1 MAADGALAAA
11 EAVLT
16 VLVLEAD
23 HVLRDAASPLIA
35 GGAVAVRDGLIV
47 ACGTAA
53 EIRAAHPGAETISL
67 GHACLM
73 PGLVNAHQHGRGL
86 SQIQLGFPD
95 DSLEPWIA
103 RRRGR
108 GVPDVYALT
117 RLAAL
122 QMIENGVTAILHANY
137 SYGSGDYEAELRAAI
152 RAYDDAGLRAT
163 ICVGYADR
171 GGLVYPPADEAA
183 FLASLPAE
191 VQALIGAGKP
201 GYLPLAGT
209 IGLMARLR
217 ADYAGHPRLS
227 FAYGPAGPQWVSD
240 EAWRALAADA
250 KEHSL
255 GLHFHLLESPAQAAC
270 ARSLYLEGVLAQ
282 LERLG
287 VFETRASAAHFVYAT
302 ARDIAAAARLG
313 LRIVVNPGSNMRL
326 GNGTPPIA
334 ALMDAGIRFGLGTDN
349 CALDDNEDYLSELR
363 LGRLLGRS
371 AAIAPAAQL
380 RSFLAVATEWGAE
393 AAFLDGTG
401 RIQDGFEADLV
412 AIDLTATE
420 GVYTDPQ
427 TQTLEAMLAR
437 ASGRDVVM
445 TMVGGRILYRS
456 GVSTAAGADGIRAA
470 ARQTAAEM
478 RLDAGARQL
487 AGELAEA
494 LRRRYAG

>member
-1 MAADGALAAA
+1 M
-11 EAVLT
+11 
-16 VLVLEAD
+16 LVLEAD
-23 HVLRDAASPLIA
+23 HVLRDATSPAIA
-35 GGAVAVRDGLIV
+35 GGAVAVRDGFIA

-53 EIRAAHPGAETISL
+53 EIRAAYPAAETISL

-122 QMIENGVTAILHANY
+122 QMIENGVTATLHANY
-137 SYGSGDYEAELRAAI
+137 SYGSGDYEAELRATI

-171 GGLVYPPADEAA
+171 GGLVYPPADEAV
-183 FLASLPAE
+183 FLTSLPAD
-191 VQALIGAGKP
+191 VRALIGTGKP

-209 IGLMARLR
+209 IALMARLR

-240 EAWRALAADA
+240 EAWRALATDA
-250 KEHSL
+250 REHGL
-255 GLHFHLLESPAQAAC
+255 GIHFHLLESPAQAAC
-270 ARSLYLEGVLAQ
+270 ARQLYPEGVLAG
-282 LERLG
+282 LESVG
-287 VFETRASAAHFVYAT
+287 VFETRTSAAHFVHASE
-302 ARDIAAAARLG
+302 RDIADAVRLG
-313 LRIVVNPGSNMRL
+313 LRIVINPGSNMRL
-326 GNGTPPIA
+326 GNGAPPVA
-334 ALMDAGIRFGLGTDN
+334 MLMEAGIRCGLGTDN

-363 LGRLLGRS
+363 LGRLLGRN
-371 AAIAPAAQL
+371 AAIAPAAHL

-401 RIQDGFEADLV
+401 RIQDGFKADLV

-437 ASGRDVVM
+437 ATGRDIVL
-445 TMVGGRILYRS
+445 TMVGGRMLYERS
-456 GVSTAAGADGIRAA
+456 QPAMAEAEHIRAA
-470 ARQTAAEM
+470 ARRTAAET

-487 AGELAEA
+487 AGEFAKA
-494 LRRRYAG
+494 LRRHYAQ

>member
-1 MAADGALAAA
+1 M
-11 EAVLT
+11 
-16 VLVLEAD
+16 LVLEAD
-23 HVLRDAASPLIA
+23 HVLRDAASPVIV
-35 GGAVAVRDGLIV
+35 GGAVAVRDGLIA

-53 EIRAAHPGAETISL
+53 EIRATHPGAETVSL

-122 QMIENGVTAILHANY
+122 QMIENGVTATLHANY
-137 SYGSGDYEAELRAAI
+137 SYGSGDYEAELRASI

-171 GGLVYPPADEAA
+171 GSLVYPPADEAA
-183 FLASLPAE
+183 FLATLPAE
-191 VQALIGAGKP
+191 LRALIGAGRP
-201 GYLPLAGT
+201 GYLSLAGT

-250 KEHSL
+250 KEHGL

-270 ARSLYLEGVLAQ
+270 ARSLYPEGVLAR

-287 VFETRASAAHFVYAT
+287 VFETRASAAHFVHAS
-302 ARDIAAAARLG
+302 ARDIADAARLG
-313 LRIVVNPGSNMRL
+313 LRIVVNPGSNLRL
-326 GNGTPPIA
+326 GNGAPPVA
-334 ALMDAGIRFGLGTDN
+334 ALIDAGLRFGLGTDN

-371 AAIAPAAQL
+371 ATVPADDQL
-380 RSFLAVATEWGAE
+380 RTSIAVATEWGAE
-393 AAFLDGTG
+393 AAFLADTG
-401 RIQDGFEADLV
+401 RIRDGFKADLV
-412 AIDLTATE
+412 AINLAAPE
-420 GVYTDPQ
+420 GAYLDPQ
-427 TQTLEAMLAR
+427 MPMLEAMLAR
-437 ASGRDVVM
+437 ASGHDIIM
-445 TMVGGRILYRS
+445 TMVGGRILHRH
-456 GVSTAAGADGIRAA
+456 GASTAAATESIRAA
-470 ARQTAAEM
+470 ARLTAAET
-478 RLDAGARQL
+478 RLDAGTRSL
-487 AGELAEA
+487 ASELSEA
-494 LRRRYAG
+494 LRRHYVAAAIVQTCRVPSGSQ

>member
-1 MAADGALAAA
+1 M
-11 EAVLT
+11 
-16 VLVLEAD
+16 LVLEAD
-23 HVLRDAASPLIA
+23 HVLRDAASPAIA
-35 GGAVAVRDGLIV
+35 GGAVAVCDGLIA

-53 EIRAAHPGAETISL
+53 EIRAAYPAAETIFL

-73 PGLVNAHQHGRGL
+73 PGLINAHQHGRGL

-122 QMIENGVTAILHANY
+122 QMIENGVTATLHANY
-137 SYGSGDYEAELRAAI
+137 SYGSGDYEAELRASI
-152 RAYDDAGLRAT
+152 RAYDESGLRAT

-183 FLASLPAE
+183 FLASLPPD
-191 VQALIGAGKP
+191 VRALIGAGMP

-209 IGLMARLR
+209 IELMARLR

-227 FAYGPAGPQWVSD
+227 FAYRPAGPQWVSD
-240 EAWRALAADA
+240 AAWRALAADA
-250 KEHSL
+250 RAHGL

-270 ARSLYLEGVLAQ
+270 ARSLYPEGVLAR

-287 VFETRASAAHFVYAT
+287 VFEARASAAHFVHAT
-302 ARDIAAAARLG
+302 ARDIADAARLG

-326 GNGTPPIA
+326 GNGAPPVA

-363 LGRLLGRS
+363 LGRLLGRN
-371 AAIAPAAQL
+371 AAAPAGDQL
-380 RSFLAVATEWGAE
+380 GTSIAVATEWGAE
-393 AAFLDGTG
+393 AAFLTDTG
-401 RIQDGFEADLV
+401 RIRDGFKADLV
-412 AIDLTATE
+412 AIDLVTAE
-420 GVYTDPQ
+420 GVYMDPQ
-427 TQTLEAMLAR
+427 TQTSEAMLAR
-437 ASGRDVVM
+437 ATGRDVVM
-445 TMVGGRILYRS
+445 TMVGGSMLYERSRPAMTEAERIR
-456 GVSTAAGADGIRAA
+456 TAAR
-470 ARQTAAEM
+470 RSAAET
-478 RLDAGARQL
+478 RLDAGSRQL

-494 LRRRYAG
+494 LHRHYAR